1 MALRVDII
9 QSEGQSLA
17 LMKHLISTSFS
28 CIGYLRDLFEEK
40 NFTDHFLCDLAL
52 KRLARGMSPEADT
65 FLDWIE
71 LGIYDALD
79 KKYLRTIYLGIFID
93 PDDPKNV
100 LEWYT
105 FKVAYA
111 PFNSDHVGADISSLS
126 IEQNDKEILH
136 FSQKEIDF
144 KRSAVQILRT
154 MCILTQTLK
163 SLPAI
168 KYLTIRIYYYED
180 RTPSSYQPPLFLDC
194 PDEIFVNSRGADS
207 LRFDLGQAAT
217 PFHTYVLPMY

>member
-1 MALRVDII
+1 M
-9 QSEGQSLA
+9 A
-17 LMKHLISTSFS
+17 LMKHLLSTSFS

-52 KRLARGMSPEADT
+52 KRLARGISPEADT

-79 KKYLRTIYLGIFID
+79 KKYLRTIYLGIFVD
-93 PDDPKNV
+93 PNHPKDI

-111 PFNSDHVGADISSLS
+111 PFNAATDVSSLS
-126 IEQNDKEILH
+126 IEQNDREILH
-136 FSQKEIDF
+136 FSQKETDF

-163 SLPAI
+163 VE
-168 KYLTIRIYYYED
+168 KW
-180 RTPSSYQPPLFLDC
+180 
-194 PDEIFVNSRGADS
+194 
-207 LRFDLGQAAT
+207 
-217 PFHTYVLPMY
+217 H

>member
-1 MALRVDII
+1 
-9 QSEGQSLA
+9 
-17 LMKHLISTSFS
+17 MKHLISTSFS

-163 SLPAI
+163 VMI
-168 KYLTIRIYYYED
+168 CFC
-180 RTPSSYQPPLFLDC
+180 SSPC
-194 PDEIFVNSRGADS
+194 PQSNI
-207 LRFDLGQAAT
+207 
-217 PFHTYVLPMY
+217 